1 MHLLIFPFSNKL
13 GVKVTISEQFFFL
26 SDVLIKK
33 SNLRGQ
39 ANLLDINSNLI
50 KFVMQVSLLSKNV
63 NRTAWVSDLILSSF

>member
-33 SNLRGQ
+33 SNPRGG
-39 ANLLDINSNLI
+39 AS
-50 KFVMQVSLLSKNV
+50 KFIAYQQQFN
-63 NRTAWVSDLILSSF
+63 

>member
-63 NRTAWVSDLILSSF
+63 NRTAWVSDLILFSF

>member
-33 SNLRGQ
+33 SNLQGQ